1 MKIISILKIFFI
13 SLFLIAS
20 SKANEINDFQ
30 IGKMSVRDSLLN
42 YFDKNLIIEELNS
55 NFTFFYKNQTY
66 ATLGAGNSN
75 DFPLRI
81 NSDIYDDISITIK
94 PNDKKFIIYG
104 LTGRIF
110 CEEDINYCK
119 SKKKEIN
126 DDLKDFFGK
135 NIKIENADGEHA
147 YDKTGRSKSFNT
159 YYTFKSGDYITVAT
173 YDWHPEAKNKNGVSF
188 PDNTRVIITTKELDK
203 FLSEVQYN

>member
-81 NSDIYDDISITIK
+81 NTDFYDDISITIK

-119 SKKKEIN
+119 SKKKRN
-126 DDLKDFFGK
+126 
-135 NIKIENADGEHA
+135 
-147 YDKTGRSKSFNT
+147 
-159 YYTFKSGDYITVAT
+159 
-173 YDWHPEAKNKNGVSF
+173 
-188 PDNTRVIITTKELDK
+188 
-203 FLSEVQYN
+203 

>member
-1 MKIISILKIFFI
+1 MKQFLMIIVF
-13 SLFLIAS
+13 SLTYIMAS
-20 SKANEINDFQ
+20 QADDVKDFQ
-30 IGKMSVRDSLLN
+30 IGKMSVKDSLLN

-81 NSDIYDDISITIK
+81 NTDIYDDISITIK

-135 NIKIENADGEHA
+135 NIKIENTDQDHA

-203 FLSEVQYN
+203 FLSEMQYN